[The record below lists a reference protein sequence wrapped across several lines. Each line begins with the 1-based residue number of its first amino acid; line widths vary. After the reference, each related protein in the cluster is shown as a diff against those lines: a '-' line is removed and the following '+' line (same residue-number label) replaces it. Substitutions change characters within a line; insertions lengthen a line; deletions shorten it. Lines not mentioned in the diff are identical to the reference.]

1 MRKTMLNS
9 TFSKY
14 FKSILCT
21 INYHNRYL
29 EIKEIGDGSVLRRKS
44 KGQVLILLS
53 NSSFCRSFRST
64 RMSRGL
70 AIPFLM
76 NGNAIVLTPPHAS
89 DDIIFMYID
98 WSAIVLCTVF
108 RNTGQ
113 RYTFIIILPNFPEEK
128 NELTVEDLLAVAER
142 FRLSWRGL
150 LSCKS
155 KVPVPPV
162 FLTHSLRYSEFV
174 ELTLI

>member
-1 MRKTMLNS
+1 MRKAMLNS

-21 INYHNRYL
+21 INFHNMYL
-29 EIKEIGDGSVLRRKS
+29 EIKEIGDGSVLRRKP
-44 KGQVLILLS
+44 KGQVLIFLP

-98 WSAIVLCTVF
+98 WSIIVSCAVF
-108 RNTGQ
+108 RYTSQ
-113 RYTFIIILPNFPEEK
+113 RYIFISFLQNNFHIKWNSRIGECVFTWLPS
-128 NELTVEDLLAVAER
+128 A
-142 FRLSWRGL
+142 S
-150 LSCKS
+150 
-155 KVPVPPV
+155 
-162 FLTHSLRYSEFV
+162 
-174 ELTLI
+174 

>member
-14 FKSILCT
+14 SKSILCT
-21 INYHNRYL
+21 INSHNRYL
-29 EIKEIGDGSVLRRKS
+29 EIKEIGDGSVLRRKP
-44 KGQVLILLS
+44 KGQVLIFLP

-98 WSAIVLCTVF
+98 WSIIVSCAVF
-108 RNTGQ
+108 RYTSQ
-113 RYTFIIILPNFPEEK
+113 RYIFISFLQNNFHIKWNSRTGECVFTWLPS
-128 NELTVEDLLAVAER
+128 A
-142 FRLSWRGL
+142 S
-150 LSCKS
+150 
-155 KVPVPPV
+155 
-162 FLTHSLRYSEFV
+162 
-174 ELTLI
+174 

>member
-1 MRKTMLNS
+1 MRKAMLNS

-53 NSSFCRSFRST
+53 NSSFHRSFRST

-70 AIPFLM
+70 AIPFM
-76 NGNAIVLTPPHAS
+76 TNGNTIVLTPPHAS
-89 DDIIFMYID
+89 DDIICKYID
-98 WSAIVLCTVF
+98 RSVILSRAVF
-108 RNTGQ
+108 RYTSQ
-113 RYTFIIILPNFPEEK
+113 RYIFISFLQNNFHIKWNSRTGECVFTWLPS
-128 NELTVEDLLAVAER
+128 A
-142 FRLSWRGL
+142 S
-150 LSCKS
+150 
-155 KVPVPPV
+155 
-162 FLTHSLRYSEFV
+162 
-174 ELTLI
+174 